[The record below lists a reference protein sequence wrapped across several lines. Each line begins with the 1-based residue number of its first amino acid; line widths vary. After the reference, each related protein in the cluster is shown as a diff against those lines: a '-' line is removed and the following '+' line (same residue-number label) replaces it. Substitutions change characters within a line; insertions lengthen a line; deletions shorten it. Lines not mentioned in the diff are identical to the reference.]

1 MAEVAL
7 NERDTPVSQG
17 GGLIWRLA
25 WRNLW
30 RNRRRTWLTAGAIA
44 FACLLVSFA
53 LALQAGTYGMMID
66 SATGFLSG
74 QLQISNQDYA
84 QDEKFE
90 QTLVG
95 ATELERTLQ
104 ADTALTITPRVHAY
118 ALVSADERSFGGLL
132 SGVDFERERKMVTF
146 FERVREGHLPSND
159 QEVVIG
165 QIMARNLGVGIG
177 DELVYLGTAKEGGI
191 AALALRVSG
200 IFSSGQAEVD
210 RTMTFADINAVRNA
224 FALGDEVHQFV
235 GKLARV
241 EDVDAKV
248 IALQAQLGSRALVR
262 GWPEFMPELVQG
274 VELDRIGGRLVY
286 AAILILVSFSVI
298 NTFLMVVFE
307 RTREFGMLLSIGMRP
322 GLITRQILVEAL
334 YMWGL
339 GVSVGSLLALIVV
352 LILLQVGIP
361 VSGVE
366 EFAQTFYIEDRIYPS
381 VEWQSFVAAPG
392 VLLVGTQL
400 AGLFAMLRIRRL
412 RPVTAMR
419 AE

>member
-30 RNRRRTWLTAGAIA
+30 RNRRRTWLTGGGIA
-44 FACLLVSFA
+44 FACLLVSFSMA
-53 LALQAGTYGMMID
+53 IQAGSYSMMID
-66 SATGFLSG
+66 SATEFLSG
-74 QLQISNQDYA
+74 QLQISNPDYV

-118 ALVSADERSFGGLL
+118 ALVSAGERSFAGLL
-132 SGVDFERERKMVTF
+132 SGVDFDRERKIVTF
-146 FERVREGHLPSND
+146 FEKVREGQLPSND

-177 DELVYLGTAKEGGI
+177 DELIYLGSAKEGGI

-235 GKLARV
+235 GKFAQV

-262 GWPEFMPELVQG
+262 GWPEFMPDVLQSI
-274 VELDRIGGRLVY
+274 ELDRIGGRLIY

-361 VSGVE
+361 ISGVE
-366 EFAQTFYIEDRIYPS
+366 EIAQTFYIEDRIYPS